1 MTVLQDGLVRHPGDR
16 DTLLALIS
24 YSRDAGEFGTALAY
38 AERLARAMPGDPGL
52 SAPIESLR
60 RQINKPDAR

>member
-1 MTVLQDGLVRHPGDR
+1 MLVRLSSGIRAIAIRFWP
-16 DTLLALIS
+16 S
-24 YSRDAGEFGTALAY
+24 SVSEFGTALAY

-52 SAPIESLR
+52 SALIESLR

>member
-1 MTVLQDGLVRHPGDR
+1 M
-16 DTLLALIS
+16 LLALIS
-24 YSRDAGEFGTALAY
+24 FSRDAGEFGTALAY